1 MPWTPARV
9 CRRVCH
15 RVRANP
21 KSPRRARAASLPR
34 NQLASGRGALLVP
47 EEPFR
52 HCHGP
57 KAESPMESAPIP
69 SLCKPRVSSE
79 YTSGSFCLEKR
90 TSASGALPTWSQ
102 TPPRVCHRVRANP
115 KSPRRAPAARFALKK
130 ERVPREP
137 CRHGRRPHRES
148 AVESALLPS
157 LRPSPRKPRASSE
170 CAGGLFASKK
180 RNGA

>member
-1 MPWTPARV
+1 M
-9 CRRVCH
+9 
-15 RVRANP
+15 
-21 KSPRRARAASLPR
+21 
-34 NQLASGRGALLVP
+34 P

-57 KAESPMESAPIP
+57 KPESPTESAPIP
-69 SLCKPRVSSE
+69 SLCKPRVSWE
-79 YTSGSFCLEKR
+79 YTSGSFGLEKR
-90 TSASGALPTWSQ
+90 TSASGALPTRSQ
-102 TPPRVCHRVRANP
+102 TPPRVCRGVCPDPESATESVQTPSLLGGHERP
-115 KSPRRAPAARFALKK
+115 LFALKR

-137 CRHGRRPHRES
+137 CRHGGRPHRES

-157 LRPSPRKPRASSE
+157 LLPSLRKPRASSE